1 LLITRVRFALSE
13 TQDARSHFGCH
24 RSSVAKW
31 ERAEARMP
39 ANFLIIFTDLAKAAK
54 IVDPPGLR
62 DVVWLGYLAEVWRRA
77 GQPEGALGFNFGGRE
92 AHALEPGRMR
102 RHNIAKLEA
111 NAPSG

>member
-1 LLITRVRFALSE
+1 MAADTYPPAFEFALLITRVRFALSE
-13 TQDARSHFGCH
+13 TQDAFATHFGCH

-62 DVVWLGYLAEVWRRA
+62 DVVWLGYLAEV
-77 GQPEGALGFNFGGRE
+77 GGAPVSPKGR
-92 AHALEPGRMR
+92 
-102 RHNIAKLEA
+102 
-111 NAPSG
+111 